1 MPTKLPT
8 KRPTKVPTK
17 QPTIAPV
24 GPSWILTAGSVQGL
38 VLTVTF
44 SWSAA
49 QKDLDSGI
57 SFLGS
62 ARGVACFPDDG
73 TYLTFTGDNS
83 GFGGSET
90 YTITLGTAFADGKWS
105 GSTTFQMRASWNP
118 NKNQGPVTVTMF
130 TSHVLANG
138 TIINDNNAMMFA
150 ISPNIR
156 QRGQC
161 ASVIFNVTVV
171 RASYG
176 NVTVIVPK

>member
-1 MPTKLPT
+1 
-8 KRPTKVPTK
+8 
-17 QPTIAPV
+17 V
-24 GPSWILTAGSVQGL
+24 GPSWILTSGSVQGL

-90 YTITLGTAFADGKWS
+90 YTITLGTAFADGK
-105 GSTTFQMRASWNP
+105 
-118 NKNQGPVTVTMF
+118 F

-161 ASVIFNVTVV
+161 ASVISNVTVV
-171 RASYG
+171 RDSYG